1 MAVEVHIICQDGFG
15 KDLWRVRAPWMQA
28 GDLRRLFD
36 FTQVDPLTWTARVS
50 RAEFVSA
57 LNRLPAHDELAGSNV
72 DPQWA
77 NGVEPAARE
86 IEIYLAEW

>member
-1 MAVEVHIICQDGFG
+1 MAIEVHIICQDGFG

-28 GDLRRLFD
+28 DDLRRIFD

-50 RAEFVSA
+50 SAEFISA
-57 LNRLPAHDELAGSNV
+57 LNRLPAHDELAGSNL